1 MMDVFARDGVDVSRP
16 PVVLVVGPPGAGKS
30 TFVQD
35 ARGEGDVVVDYDL
48 IAEAFGH
55 RPHTTSLFDAAEV
68 ARNAVL
74 TALRKGTI
82 DTPRAWVVSSN
93 PLAETLF
100 SYDEVVLID
109 PGRDEVLARCRKSGR
124 PSAWFGLVDGWYRK
138 RGVDVRLD
146 D

>member
-1 MMDVFARDGVDVSRP
+1 MMDVFARDGVPERSTP
-16 PVVLVVGPPGAGKS
+16 IVLVVGPPGAGKS

-35 ARGEGDVVVDYDL
+35 TRGDGDVVVDYDL

-55 RPHTTSLFDAAEV
+55 RPHTTSLFEAATV

-74 TALRKGTI
+74 AALRKGTI
-82 DTPRAWVVSSN
+82 DAPRAWVVSSN

-124 PSAWFGLVDGWYRK
+124 PSAWFGLVDDWYAK
-138 RGVDVRLD
+138 RGG
-146 D
+146 